1 MREEDRRGGVKLSLT
16 RLFLHERTVEIILR
30 ILKAEE
36 NGEKIYPL
44 QISTDIGSPYS
55 YVSKVLGELEKC
67 SLVESRPEGRMRVV
81 SLTPYGKVVASML
94 RDLYTE
100 LEKDFNSR
108 MKLDILKDVYSN
120 ANGDVRVYLPV
131 MAELEM
137 LAKSTNDG
145 FVVEEAK
152 KLISEVKRKIEG
164 AK

>member
-1 MREEDRRGGVKLSLT
+1 MSLT

-44 QISTDIGSPYS
+44 QISNDIGSPYS
-55 YVSKVLGELEKC
+55 YVSKVLGELERF
-67 SLVESRPEGRMRVV
+67 SLVESRSEGRMRVL

-94 RDLYTE
+94 RDLHNE

-108 MKLDILKDVYSN
+108 MKLDILKKVYSN
-120 ANGDVRVYLPV
+120 SNGDLRVYLPV

-137 LAKSTNDG
+137 LTKSTEDE

-152 KLISEVKRKIEG
+152 KLISEIKERIKGET
-164 AK
+164 